1 MAFTM
6 FFWDYIL
13 TFDMEVDFVWK
24 SKWNFMKGLYLL
36 QRYLPFTQL
45 IWFVLSYGR
54 SDVASI
60 SSYSILFYRAHDG
73 QSDGCCVLED
83 KLR

>member
-1 MAFTM
+1 M

-13 TFDMEVDFVWK
+13 TFEMEVYFIWK
-24 SKWNFMKGLYLL
+24 SKWNFMKGLYFF

-45 IWFVLSYGR
+45 IWLALPYGQ
-54 SDVASI
+54 SDVFSTF
-60 SSYSILFYRAHDG
+60 SCSILFNRKHDG
-73 QSDGCCVLED
+73 QSDGDRVLED